1 MKKIIRYI
9 QQRLSLRL
17 GLLIVLI
24 ITVVFSLLFDFL
36 FYRCK
41 YYVRQAAIDRAVQL
55 LDNTAERINGIM
67 DETEVV
73 MNSAERRYHL

>member
-1 MKKIIRYI
+1 MKRLFRNI
-9 QQRLSLRL
+9 QQSLSLRL

-41 YYVRQAAIDRAVQL
+41 LYIQRAAIDRATQ
-55 LDNTAERINGIM
+55 
-67 DETEVV
+67 
-73 MNSAERRYHL
+73 

>member
-1 MKKIIRYI
+1 MRKIILYI
-9 QQRLSLRL
+9 KQRLSIRL

-41 YYVRQAAIDRAVQL
+41 YSSYPDRIRHLNGAIL
-55 LDNTAERINGIM
+55 LP
-67 DETEVV
+67 
-73 MNSAERRYHL
+73 